1 MLTILAAM
9 RKKGLKKTRTLT
21 SAMPMQAWV
30 NDEPVETGYMRLMNE
45 ISFELRVEFIKFL

>member
-1 MLTILAAM
+1 M